1 MRYTL
6 GSSSR
11 ATTSSTARRIPLGV
25 ARRRERI
32 PTAIKHDD
40 RVIRVRNNNRAT
52 PSQDVHAHK
61 TIEMTLC
68 LHSFLEQTADV
79 TEWYMLGVYID
90 VPREDLSHIEKEYSS
105 QGSARCRA
113 ELFNVWMKR
122 TPNASWE
129 LIAAALEKLGE
140 TVLAEKTRKMC
151 SLPPAHLAARLA
163 TPLPSSTVKVV
174 IEKSQVKLF
183 TVLEKRFTEV
193 VIDFEKSL
201 EEKRV
206 SLKELKRFLDIRL
219 DLGGEL
225 SQVAGIDD
233 LLQHIRLHFSLFN
246 TVILKEIVEKFV
258 GEPLKQQ
265 IEKYECEL
273 EKFTETAELS
283 LLKQVEF
290 LDQSSSADMPQV
302 IFKLTGFWPSVTI
315 KRFQRFVDH
324 VFEANSSALTHIRV
338 KQGCIC
344 VTWYAR
350 KSAIASLAARAQEK
364 VLFMRHVGVL
374 SLSVGD
380 TVILEQEETEEE
392 ETDLS
397 SALIQAITADCT
409 EAVEFLLYL
418 DADPNCTSANG
429 TTPLIFACRN
439 NSISIAKLLLRAKAN
454 VNTQNYLGS
463 TALKVVCSLITPK
476 LDFVKLLVQS
486 GAQFV
491 IPGEKMVTALEIA
504 TREGHTDIVQYLAS
518 EGAPVNTQDS
528 NGTTLLMYACRYKSC
543 EMVRIL
549 LDHGADPN
557 MQNHSSSTALQFA
570 CYVQMTA
577 GVELLLAHGAYHSLR
592 NNSGF
597 TPLMYACQ
605 KRCLKMDPSIL
616 ILLISAG
623 TDPNAQNEEGSSA
636 LIVATNSRYKEGVRV
651 LLNAGANVNIQ
662 NKFGSTALHEAAELG
677 FLSISEILLASGA
690 QASLTDNAGMTPLDY
705 ALKNENCDVCQLLLA
720 NFDSNPL
727 PAVTESTNTSGTLPV
742 KDSDLSLFTTET
754 IEQESEGSQLL
765 FKKRSRYSS
774 GFSALDQLRYAL
786 EYPLSPADTIKHHQ
800 ADEEEEEET
809 NKPE

>member
-1 MRYTL
+1 
-6 GSSSR
+6 
-11 ATTSSTARRIPLGV
+11 
-25 ARRRERI
+25 
-32 PTAIKHDD
+32 
-40 RVIRVRNNNRAT
+40 
-52 PSQDVHAHK
+52 
-61 TIEMTLC
+61 MTLC

-129 LIAAALEKLGE
+129 LLAAALEKLGE
-140 TVLAEKTRKMC
+140 TVLAEKTRKMS
-151 SLPPAHLAARLA
+151 SLPPAHLARLA

-206 SLKELKRFLDIRL
+206 SVKELKRFLDIRL

-225 SQVAGIDD
+225 SQVASIDD
-233 LLQHIRLHFSLFN
+233 LVQQIRPHFSLFN

-265 IEKYECEL
+265 IETYECEL
-273 EKFTETAELS
+273 EKFIETTELS
-283 LLKQVEF
+283 LLKKVEF
-290 LDQSSSADMPQV
+290 LDQSGSADMPQV

-324 VFEANSSALTHIRV
+324 VFEANSSALTNIRV

-397 SALIQAITADCT
+397 SALIQAINADCT
-409 EAVEFLLYL
+409 EAVEFLLFL
-418 DADPNCTSANG
+418 GADPNYTLANG
-429 TTPLIFACRN
+429 TTPLILACWN
-439 NSISIAKLLLRAKAN
+439 NSNSIAKLLLRAEAN
-454 VNTQNYLGS
+454 VNAQDKQGTTG
-463 TALKVVCSLITPK
+463 LKVVCSLKTPNK
-476 LDFVKLLVQS
+476 GLVELLVES
-486 GAQFV
+486 GAQLV
-491 IPGEKMVTALEIA
+491 VPGEKIVALQIA
-504 TREGHTDIVQYLAS
+504 THEGHADIVQYLVSA
-518 EGAPVNTQDS
+518 GTPVNAQNKDGVTS
-528 NGTTLLMYACRYKSC
+528 LMYACC
-543 EMVRIL
+543 EKRSEIVYFL
-549 LDHGADPN
+549 LNHGADLN
-557 MQNHSSSTALQFA
+557 TQDREGNAALHFA
-570 CYVQMTA
+570 CYKQMTA
-577 GVELLLAHGAYHSLR
+577 GVELLLAHGADHSLR
-592 NNSGF
+592 GKEGS
-597 TPLMYACQ
+597 TPLMHACI
-605 KRCLKMDPSIL
+605 KKGNLTMDPSSL
-616 ILLISAG
+616 ILLLSAG
-623 TDPNAQNEEGSSA
+623 AEPNAQNEKDSTA
-636 LIVATNSRYKEGVRV
+636 LILAAYYGYKEGITV
-651 LLNAGANVNIQ
+651 LLNAGASVNIRDR
-662 NKFGSTALHEAAELG
+662 FGLTALHVAAVNG
-677 FLSISEILLASGA
+677 FLSISELLLASGA
-690 QASLTDNAGMTPLDY
+690 QVSLADDDGMTPLDY
-705 ALKNENCDVCQLLLA
+705 ALDNNHHDVCQLLLTSI
-720 NFDSNPL
+720 DSAPL
-727 PAVTESTNTSGTLPV
+727 PETTDATTTKVTAT
-742 KDSDLSLFTTET
+742 K
-754 IEQESEGSQLL
+754 QESIPLHGRQQESQH
-765 FKKRSRYSS
+765 SS
-774 GFSALDQLRYAL
+774 PFSTLDQLRYAL